1 MKKIALFLCFVMLF
15 TASTFAASTNSVSR
29 EGGAYK
35 EYTPLGFMTF
45 NIRPL
50 DEVTTGSSIILT
62 FETAK
67 VFDQSVIDGT
77 STDTNALGYNS
88 TGYQYSYYDWNST
101 QGFYDVMP
109 QVSTNQLPYKIRR
122 INDNQIEVNL
132 INVPSNYAGGNLLDI
147 NGVNNEPY
155 YSIPCVV
162 YTYGT
167 GDVKVT
173 IDSNSSTITG
183 GIILSGSTNSGKKDT
198 TTTVTTNESTTET
211 TTEAVSET
219 TTEDVYETV
228 TTDCYGFTNEVRATI
243 GSNVLVVNDSNYDID
258 VAPYIQESS
267 NSALIPL
274 RAVALSLDYKLKE
287 SFISWDAE
295 TKTATISYRHNVYQF
310 TAGSNYVVING
321 RKLEMPNGSYAEIKD
336 NRMFVPFRG
345 LGYAIGVPVDWDA
358 ETKTAIFN

>member
-1 MKKIALFLCFVMLF
+1 M
-15 TASTFAASTNSVSR
+15 
-29 EGGAYK
+29 
-35 EYTPLGFMTF
+35 GFMTF

-155 YSIPCVV
+155 YCIPCVV

-198 TTTVTTNESTTET
+198 TTTVTTNESTTE
-211 TTEAVSET
+211 
-219 TTEDVYETV
+219 
-228 TTDCYGFTNEVRATI
+228 
-243 GSNVLVVNDSNYDID
+243 SNYR
-258 VAPYIQESS
+258 
-267 NSALIPL
+267 NC
-274 RAVALSLDYKLKE
+274 
-287 SFISWDAE
+287 F
-295 TKTATISYRHNVYQF
+295 
-310 TAGSNYVVING
+310 
-321 RKLEMPNGSYAEIKD
+321 
-336 NRMFVPFRG
+336 
-345 LGYAIGVPVDWDA
+345 
-358 ETKTAIFN
+358 

>member
-198 TTTVTTNESTTET
+198 TTTVTNNESTTET
-211 TTEAVSET
+211 TTETVSET
-219 TTEDVYETV
+219 TTESNV
-228 TTDCYGFTNEVRATI
+228 TKFTNTVKATV
-243 GSNVLVVNDSNYDID
+243 GSNILVVNNSNYTID
-258 VAPYIQESS
+258 TAPFIQKSS
-267 NSALIPL
+267 SSTLIPL
-274 RAVALSLDYKLKE
+274 RAVTTSLTGKDE
-287 SFISWDAE
+287 NSDIVTWDAE
-295 TKTATISYRHNVYQF
+295 TKTATINYGGNKIQF
-310 TAGSNYVVING
+310 TAGSEYVTING
-321 RKLEMPNGSYAEIKD
+321 KSQKMAYGVYAEIKD
-336 NRMFVPFRG
+336 SRMFVPFRT
-345 LGYAIGVPVDWDA
+345 LGEAVGAKVDWDA

>member
-1 MKKIALFLCFVMLF
+1 MKLQQVLLLFLLL
-15 TASTFAASTNSVSR
+15 
-29 EGGAYK
+29 K
-35 EYTPLGFMTF
+35 QQ
-45 NIRPL
+45 
-50 DEVTTGSSIILT
+50 
-62 FETAK
+62 K

-155 YSIPCVV
+155 YCIPCVV

-211 TTEAVSET
+211 TTETVSET
-219 TTEDVYETV
+219 TTESNV
-228 TTDCYGFTNEVRATI
+228 TKFTNTVKATV
-243 GSNVLVVNDSNYDID
+243 GSNILVVNNSNYTID
-258 VAPYIQESS
+258 TAPFIQKSS
-267 NSALIPL
+267 SSTLIPL
-274 RAVALSLDYKLKE
+274 RAVTTSLTGKDE
-287 SFISWDAE
+287 NSDIVTWDAE
-295 TKTATISYRHNVYQF
+295 TKTATINYGGNKIQF
-310 TAGSNYVVING
+310 TAGSEYVTING
-321 RKLEMPNGSYAEIKD
+321 KSQKMAYGVYAEIKD
-336 NRMFVPFRG
+336 SRMFVPFRT
-345 LGYAIGVPVDWDA
+345 LGEAVGAKVDWDA